1 MIVPLHASGPFNK
14 QPCGGIRPAQSC
26 VLLAAVGLYGVM
38 SYFVSAR
45 TRETGIR
52 MALGARPAD
61 VQGFVL
67 RRAALLAVC
76 GVVLGI
82 VLTLGAGSGLSSR
95 LYGVRATDWSALAA
109 ASTLMLLVAL
119 AAGFIP
125 ARRAARTDPAL
136 TLRHD

>member
-1 MIVPLHASGPFNK
+1 
-14 QPCGGIRPAQSC
+14 

-109 ASTLMLLVAL
+109 ASTRMLLVAL